1 MYIFGIDIPLLE
13 LVLALGFISIVIL
26 VELIAILVMISFH
39 MKHSKKLEE
48 EIGKLS
54 YILLNL
60 QKEEYNEL
68 DRLGDLTEK
77 EQGIIENLYEKGMSE
92 SMSRDKLRKLK
103 DLAQKEGEIV
113 NKLSKLKE
121 KRGSQEKNSQ
131 K

>member
-26 VELIAILVMISFH
+26 IELIAILVMISFH